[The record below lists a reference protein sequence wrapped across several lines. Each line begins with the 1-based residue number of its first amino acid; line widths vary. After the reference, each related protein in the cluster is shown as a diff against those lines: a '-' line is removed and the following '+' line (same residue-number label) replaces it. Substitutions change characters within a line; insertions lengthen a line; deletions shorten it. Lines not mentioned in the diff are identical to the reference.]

1 MEKIREIKEIIIT
14 EEIKEELLKIAKR
27 TNVPYEIAY
36 DLFRGCKWDGL
47 SDEDAL
53 KKTEFGINLCFTE

>member
-14 EEIKEELLKIAKR
+14 EETKEELLKIAER